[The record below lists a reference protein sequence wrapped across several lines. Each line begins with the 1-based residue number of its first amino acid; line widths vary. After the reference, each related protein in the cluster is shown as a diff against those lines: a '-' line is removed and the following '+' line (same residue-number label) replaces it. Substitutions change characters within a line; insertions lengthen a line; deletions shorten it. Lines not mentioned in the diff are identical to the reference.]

1 MHCSIAECITH
12 AYDKP
17 LIPAHSRQEIHSGT
31 DIIAGHRL
39 LWLPSGGDNE
49 GKTHPQEVIRV
60 IQLTRILLKTW
71 QPEQIGI
78 ITPWRAQVAQIRHAL
93 HEAGLP
99 EVTADTVDRF
109 QGSEKEVILFS
120 VAVGNSQPLDGA
132 TSIMEERLDV
142 DRKLLVALSRAKEQV
157 IVLAHKPSV
166 QLNAAWMRSLSYFE
180 IMNFDSVVSAID
192 VSSADVSSSTQ

>member
-12 AYDKP
+12 AYNKP
-17 LIPAHSRQEIHSGT
+17 LIPAHSRQSIQSGT
-31 DIIAGHRL
+31 DILAGHRL
-39 LWLPSGGDNE
+39 LWIPSGGDTD
-49 GKTHPQEVIRV
+49 GKTHPQEVTRV

-93 HEAGLP
+93 HEAELP
-99 EVTADTVDRF
+99 DVTADTVDRF
-109 QGSEKEVILFS
+109 QGSEKDVILFS

-157 IVLAHKPSV
+157 IVLGHQQSIV
-166 QLNAAWMRSLSYFE
+166 SNVAWMRSLSYFQVMDFE
-180 IMNFDSVVSAID
+180 SVISQIGTSALDVVS
-192 VSSADVSSSTQ
+192 QQ